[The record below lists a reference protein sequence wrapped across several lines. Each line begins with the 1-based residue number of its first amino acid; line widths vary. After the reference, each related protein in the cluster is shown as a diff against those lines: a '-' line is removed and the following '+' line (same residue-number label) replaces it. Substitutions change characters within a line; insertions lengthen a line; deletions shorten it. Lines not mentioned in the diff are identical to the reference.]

1 MKAPERIK
9 KIGIILAVALAPLL
23 FCANVWQSFRYSALK
38 REIARL
44 ESVQQ
49 DLLEQNK
56 RNILGI
62 SVLESPER
70 IENLGRES
78 LGLSH
83 PETES
88 FIIIRPRPKE
98 EQPDD

>member
-1 MKAPERIK
+1 MKGTQRIK
-9 KIGIILAVALAPLL
+9 KAVVIMAAALAPLL
-23 FCANVWQSFRYSALK
+23 FCANVWQSFRYSSLK

-70 IENLGRES
+70 IEKLGRES
-78 LGLSH
+78 LGLAH
-83 PETES
+83 PETED
-88 FIIIRPRPKE
+88 FIIIRPQSKE
-98 EQPDD
+98 AEADD